1 MARSK
6 KELSGKMRKRMV
18 QIILAALAA
27 GTLAVTVP
35 TALPGSR
42 AEAASVQLAGG
53 TTVDAVAVAG
63 IVADGCTG
71 TLLVLDT
78 EIGTFRIV
86 LDTNTQ
92 YGTTQYLNKGAI
104 ILTDIYAGTD
114 NQFHAADIQI
124 NTDNAKKTGSV
135 AVGTSVAKAAAGST
149 TSSGT
154 TVKVQQQTTRVS
166 GVVDDA
172 TTTDLLVLKTKDGTM
187 KITLDASTDMSDG
200 KVLIPGGTYKVDIY
214 RGDGDYN
221 HAAKI
226 IDTSDNTVGTNA
238 GVNTAKTFS
247 YTGTVVSGTKQ
258 NKLLLKTSDGS
269 TLTIKIDSGTD
280 TSACHVLKVGQKVTA
295 TVAYASD
302 AYLHAVRLTDNTK
315 KAVTVK
321 EGSMG
326 DAGML
331 TGQST
336 VTVQGTVMAD
346 STDDVMLLS
355 VNGQT
360 MQLRLDSGSKGTNL
374 SAIVPGFSYSVSLY
388 LGTDGYNHVATITN
402 LAGNDAGTGSNV
414 NKNTK
419 TSVTGTITEARC
431 GYVKLKDSQGSV
443 WTIRLDTT
451 TDTSACRILRTGRKI
466 KASCALGTDGYWH
479 ATALARM

>member
-1 MARSK
+1 MK
-6 KELSGKMRKRMV
+6 KRMV

-27 GTLAVTVP
+27 GTLAVAVP
-35 TALPGSR
+35 TALPGSH
-42 AEAASVQLAGG
+42 AEAASVKLAGG
-53 TTVDAVAVAG
+53 TTVDAVPVAG
-63 IVADGCTG
+63 TVADGSTG

-78 EIGTFRIV
+78 QAGQFNIV
-86 LDTNTQ
+86 LDTDTQ
-92 YGTTQYLNKGAI
+92 YGSTEYLNKGAI
-104 ILTDIYAGTD
+104 ILTDIYAGSD
-114 NQFHAADIQI
+114 NKFHAADIQV
-124 NTDNAKKTGSV
+124 NTDNTKKTGSV
-135 AVGTSVAKAAAGST
+135 EVGTSVAKAASAS
-149 TSSGT
+149 SSGT
-154 TVKVQQQTTRVS
+154 TVKVQEKTTRVS
-166 GVVDDA
+166 GVVDSA
-172 TTTDLLVLKTKDGTM
+172 TTTDLLVLKTSDGVM
-187 KITLDASTDMSDG
+187 KITLDTTTDMSDG

-238 GVNTAKTFS
+238 GVNTSKTIT
-247 YTGTVVSGTKQ
+247 YTGTVLAGTKQ
-258 NKLLLKTSDGS
+258 NKLLLKASDGS
-269 TLTIKIDSGTD
+269 SLTIKIDSGTD
-280 TSACHVLKVGQKVTA
+280 TSACHVLKEGQKITA
-295 TVAYASD
+295 TVAFASD
-302 AYLHAVRLTDNTK
+302 AYLHAVSLVDNTEK
-315 KAVTVK
+315 VVTVK

-326 DAGML
+326 DTGML

-336 VTVQGTVMAD
+336 VTVQGTVQSD

-360 MQLRLDSGSKGTNL
+360 MKLRLDSGSKGTNL

-414 NKNTK
+414 NKNTT
-419 TSVTGTITEARC
+419 TSVTGTITDARC

-451 TDTSACRILRTGRKI
+451 TDVSKCRILRTGRKI

-479 ATALARM
+479 ATALART